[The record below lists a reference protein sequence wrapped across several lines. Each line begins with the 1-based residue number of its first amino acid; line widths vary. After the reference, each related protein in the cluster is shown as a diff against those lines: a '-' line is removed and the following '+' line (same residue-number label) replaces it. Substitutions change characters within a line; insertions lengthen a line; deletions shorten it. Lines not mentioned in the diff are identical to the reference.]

1 MNTLICDIRYACRTL
16 TRQSTSTMIMVSIL
30 TIGMAGSVTI
40 LSVFYELNL
49 KPLPVPDSKQLVIL
63 NESAPQM
70 HMDQWGIS
78 PPDFHAW
85 RAENQSFE
93 SMTFWHEVG
102 RNLSF
107 SDSVERVRALAVTR
121 DFFRVMG
128 ICPILGR
135 SFSPEEDQPNG
146 PKVVLLSHNLWER
159 LCGRDPNIL
168 GSTLRLDTVPHV
180 IVGVMA
186 PNWSFPQEA
195 DLWIP
200 LAVGPNQRRGAYY
213 LSGCGRLKQAVTLDQ
228 AQADLTHI
236 HKGMADTRPANK
248 LTTPRLTPIREYYLG
263 KYRHISTMLLGVVG
277 LMLLIVCSNAS
288 GMMLARGT
296 SRMKEITIRSWLGAT
311 RGRIMQQILIESL
324 VVSVLGGLLGILLGR
339 LIIMLI
345 LTQWMNDIAPW
356 MTFALSPGFFGLCV
370 LTIMLTTVLCGAVPA
385 LHISKACC
393 RADIVSGAGGQNNA
407 SSTPY
412 RIMNTL
418 MIGEVALTLI
428 LLIGTGLLLKAF
440 KKVNMQD
447 PGFRVQGILT
457 YQISLPPTTYQDI
470 NRRQQFFE
478 QHLARVRTLPGVN
491 KASLISNA
499 PLISNQGEAFIVE
512 DGPQDPAKQNIPILT
527 RSVLSDY
534 FVTMGVPLSAGR
546 VFNEHDYHPESEPAV
561 IVNEAFAKH
570 FWPGQNAL
578 GKRITKKGKT
588 RWMRIIGVTRDVKH
602 QGPDQSTVLGVYL
615 PYPWDRRF
623 DMHGVLHASGDP
635 LTLTASIRDIVC
647 SQDPDMTIHNVM
659 TMSERIY
666 AATRV
671 RRAYTWSF
679 SIIAGIATVMAVS
692 GLYGVFTYSV
702 SRRKREIGIR
712 LALGAQTWDILS
724 HVLRRGLILVG
735 SGLAIGLVAACM
747 LSRILSAYL
756 FSVDPIDLRV
766 YITTSIVL
774 ILVVLPACVIP
785 AHNAANTDPIEV
797 LRYE

>member
-1 MNTLICDIRYACRTL
+1 
-16 TRQSTSTMIMVSIL
+16 MVSIL

-49 KPLPVPDSKQLVIL
+49 KPLPVPDYKRLVIL

-70 HMDQWGIS
+70 HVDQLGIS

-85 RAENQSFE
+85 RAENQTFE

-107 SDSVERVRALAVTR
+107 SDSVERVRVLAVTR

-128 ICPILGR
+128 IRPILGR
-135 SFSPEEDQPNG
+135 SFSPDEDQPDG
-146 PKVVLLSHNLWER
+146 PKVVLLSHSLWER

-200 LAVGPNQRRGAYY
+200 LAVGPNQQRGTYY
-213 LSGCGRLKQAVTLDQ
+213 LSGCGRLKQGVTLDQ
-228 AQADLTHI
+228 AQVDLTRI

-248 LTTPRLTPIREYYLG
+248 LTTPRLAPIREYYVG

-356 MTFALSPGFFGLCV
+356 MTFALSPGFFGLCA

-407 SSTPY
+407 SSAQY
-412 RIMNTL
+412 KIMNTL
-418 MIGEVALTLI
+418 MIGEVALALI
-428 LLIGTGLLLKAF
+428 LLIGTGLLLTAF
-440 KKVNMQD
+440 RKVHMQD

-457 YQISLPPTTYQDI
+457 YRISLPPITYKDI

-478 QHLARVRTLPGVN
+478 QHLARVRTLPGVD

-499 PLISNQGEAFIVE
+499 PLISNQGEAFAVE
-512 DGPQDPAKQNIPILT
+512 DGPQDPAKQNVPILT
-527 RSVLSDY
+527 RSVQPDY
-534 FVTMGVPLSAGR
+534 FAVMNVPLCAGR
-546 VFNEHDYHPESEPAV
+546 FFNKQDYHPDSEPTV
-561 IVNEAFAKH
+561 IVNETFAKH
-570 FWPGQNAL
+570 FWPGRNAI
-578 GKRITKKGKT
+578 GKRIAKKGTT
-588 RWMRIIGVTRDVKH
+588 RWMRIIGMTRDVKH
-602 QGPDQSTVLGVYL
+602 QGPDQSTVPGVYL
-615 PYPWDRRF
+615 PYTWDKRL
-623 DMHGVLHASGDP
+623 DMHGIIRATGDP
-635 LTLTASIRDIVC
+635 LALTASIRDIVR
-647 SQDPDMTIHNVM
+647 SQDPDMTIHDVM

-666 AATRV
+666 AATRM

-679 SIIAGIATVMAVS
+679 SIVAGIATVMTVS
-692 GLYGVFTYSV
+692 GLYGVITYSV
-702 SRRKREIGIR
+702 NRRKREIGIR
-712 LALGAQTWDILS
+712 LALGAQNRDILS
-724 HVLRRGLILVG
+724 HVLQRGLILVG

-747 LSRILSAYL
+747 LSHILNAYL
-756 FSVDPIDLRV
+756 FGVDPTDLRV

-785 AHNAANTDPIEV
+785 ARKAASTNPIEV